1 MATWGMGAFLCV
13 AGHAATQLFDN
24 LLCRFG
30 MAGRPGRHNRA
41 MDFKQIEYFV
51 QVAELGSFTRAAS
64 VLRVAQPALSRQVR
78 ALEVDLRQTLFDR
91 NGRGVTLTEAGK
103 RLLAHGRG
111 ILQQVQRARQ
121 DLEDQ
126 RGAASGLLSI
136 GLPPSIGRTLTAPL
150 VDVFRTHFP
159 KATLTMMEG
168 LSTTTLEW
176 LASGRIDCAVVYN
189 ATPAAAFDL
198 QPVLDEQLFLLS
210 ARPPAPR
217 ARAAAGA
224 AQPLAQGITLAELAA
239 LELVIPSRPHT
250 IRMKLETTLAEA
262 GLKPR
267 VALEI
272 DSVPAM
278 LDLLQRHPLHAVL
291 SLNAIRGGERE
302 AAFMARPILLGAGRP
317 ALTTSLWIA
326 TSSQRPRGPLLD
338 QAVPLLAALLADRLA
353 APAAPTTAARRAA
366 GRMPGPQV

>member
-1 MATWGMGAFLCV
+1 
-13 AGHAATQLFDN
+13 
-24 LLCRFG
+24 
-30 MAGRPGRHNRA
+30 
-41 MDFKQIEYFV
+41 MDLKQIETFV

-121 DLEDQ
+121 DLDEQ

-150 VDVFRTHFP
+150 VEAFRAQFP
-159 KATLTMMEG
+159 KATLTMVEG
-168 LSTTTLEW
+168 LSTYTLEW
-176 LASGRIDCAVVYN
+176 LVSGRIDCAVVYN
-189 ATPAAAFDL
+189 ATPAAAIDL
-198 QPVLDEQLFLLS
+198 MPVVEEQLFLLS
-210 ARPPAPR
+210 ARPARAPR
-217 ARAAAGA
+217 SRASKVG
-224 AQPLAQGITLAELAA
+224 QPVGKGITLAELAA

-272 DSVPAM
+272 ESVPAM

-291 SLNAIRGGERE
+291 TLNAICGGERE
-302 AAFMARPILLGAGRP
+302 TAFVARPIWLGGGRRP
-317 ALTTSLWIA
+317 LTTSLWIA
-326 TSSQRPRGPLLD
+326 TSAQRPRGPLLD
-338 QAVPLLAALLADRLA
+338 QAVPLLATLLAQRLGV
-353 APAAPTTAARRAA
+353 PAAP
-366 GRMPGPQV
+366 G